1 LLKEGNQGII
11 ILDTS
16 AFIAGFEPLSIQN
29 TQYTVPAVRNEL
41 IRNTLPWIRFEAAV
55 GNGKLRIKA
64 PTKETIR
71 RVRAV
76 SKKTGDLRFLSEA
89 DKQVLALAL
98 ELQDLGHRLQVVT
111 DDYSIQNVANQVGI
125 KFASLT
131 TIGIRH
137 RFHWM
142 LYCPACRRKY
152 PADYGPKLCRICETK
167 LKRKPIKKMSV

>member
-1 LLKEGNQGII
+1 MII

-29 TQYTVPAVRNEL
+29 TQYSVPAVRNEL
-41 IRNTLPWIRFEAAV
+41 IRSTLPWIRFEAAV
-55 GNGKLRIKA
+55 GNGKLRIRA
-64 PTKETIR
+64 PTEETIR
-71 RVRAV
+71 RVRAI
-76 SKKTGDLRFLSEA
+76 SKETGDLRFLSEA

-98 ELQDLGHRLQVVT
+98 ELQDLGHRLQIVT
-111 DDYSIQNVANQVGI
+111 DDYSIQNVANQMEI

-131 TIGIRH
+131 TFGIRH

-152 PADYGPKLCRICETK
+152 PPDYRPKLCKICETE
-167 LKRKPIKKMSV
+167 LKRKPIKKVTL